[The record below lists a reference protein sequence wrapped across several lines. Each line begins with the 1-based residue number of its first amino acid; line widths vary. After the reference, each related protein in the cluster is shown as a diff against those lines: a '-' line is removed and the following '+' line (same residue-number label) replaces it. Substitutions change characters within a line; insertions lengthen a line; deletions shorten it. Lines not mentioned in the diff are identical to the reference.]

1 MEVLER
7 RLRGRGTEDEANLEL
22 RLRDAAGEMAL
33 APRYDERIVND
44 DLQEATARLL
54 AALDSHETN

>member
-1 MEVLER
+1 
-7 RLRGRGTEDEANLEL
+7 
-22 RLRDAAGEMAL
+22 MAL

-54 AALDSHETN
+54 AALDSHEMN

>member
-22 RLRDAAGEMAL
+22 RLKDAAGEMAL

-54 AALDSHETN
+54 AALDSHEMN